1 MNFLV
6 SLNFSVKNDQLIID
20 AFAWRIIR
28 FIEKYKWVFS
38 NVLMK
43 VCVNLH
49 LFLKSSKCYNIS

>member
-43 VCVNLH
+43 VCVYST
-49 LFLKSSKCYNIS
+49 FI

>member
-1 MNFLV
+1 MLANWIVMNFLV

-43 VCVNLH
+43 VCVYLH
-49 LFLKSSKCYNIS
+49 LFKKL